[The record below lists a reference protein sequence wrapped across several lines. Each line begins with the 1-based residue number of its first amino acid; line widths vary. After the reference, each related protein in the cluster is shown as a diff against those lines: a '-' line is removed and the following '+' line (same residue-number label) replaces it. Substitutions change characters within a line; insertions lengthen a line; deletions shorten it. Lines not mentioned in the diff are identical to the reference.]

1 MEGPVESV
9 EKQYVE
15 PSFELVQRCQKFME
29 LHHDLTITKV
39 VNPFSERP
47 IKKGSSTYFNVYSQ
61 VRRYLASLDDEEF
74 HSPIKG
80 LEIISHEVPPLLEIQ
95 SPERYLTETSTQ
107 DEILVDWHKKLEKKL
122 EKLKTEKNVKH
133 EEERYLNYKYDEPI
147 MTIFS
152 TEQEFEN
159 RKRSWIE
166 KNIELY
172 SFLDHYKPEI
182 FENKYITKQL
192 IIYNYSNMEEF
203 TQWLSKCCETFL
215 VKRYDQPYHTNPTLN
230 SYQRYPTSLINLW
243 IYQPLIESA
252 RRFLKK
258 NKSKIITYLSTK
270 PSHDIKLKKQHFSSL
285 ILGFFISKTSI
296 IELQK
301 IKENY
306 DGYFDHQL
314 NEFFKFSDKEK
325 IYNRAYYAMIL
336 TDFLGNRI
344 KPYRHTH
351 MKFEDLEH
359 FDVIMKNLNDPPK
372 PQSQEEAND
381 E

>member
-1 MEGPVESV
+1 
-9 EKQYVE
+9 
-15 PSFELVQRCQKFME
+15 
-29 LHHDLTITKV
+29 
-39 VNPFSERP
+39 
-47 IKKGSSTYFNVYSQ
+47 
-61 VRRYLASLDDEEF
+61 
-74 HSPIKG
+74 
-80 LEIISHEVPPLLEIQ
+80 
-95 SPERYLTETSTQ
+95 
-107 DEILVDWHKKLEKKL
+107 
-122 EKLKTEKNVKH
+122 
-133 EEERYLNYKYDEPI
+133 
-147 MTIFS
+147 
-152 TEQEFEN
+152 
-159 RKRSWIE
+159 
-166 KNIELY
+166 
-172 SFLDHYKPEI
+172 
-182 FENKYITKQL
+182 
-192 IIYNYSNMEEF
+192 
-203 TQWLSKCCETFL
+203 
-215 VKRYDQPYHTNPTLN
+215 
-230 SYQRYPTSLINLW
+230 
-243 IYQPLIESA
+243 
-252 RRFLKK
+252 
-258 NKSKIITYLSTK
+258 
-270 PSHDIKLKKQHFSSL
+270 LKKQHFSSL